1 MIPLLTTKLS
11 CWTCFSIS
19 LLFCKIKN
27 KLLIK
32 IFNFIKN
39 LENYGVLE
47 MNAKEIR
54 ATEGGFFGLDDL
66 LIGVTLLVVGGII
79 DDWDNFK
86 TGISGNY

>member
-1 MIPLLTTKLS
+1 MIPLLQKL
-11 CWTCFSIS
+11 
-19 LLFCKIKN
+19 CKIKN

>member
-1 MIPLLTTKLS
+1 
-11 CWTCFSIS
+11 
-19 LLFCKIKN
+19 
-27 KLLIK
+27 
-32 IFNFIKN
+32 
-39 LENYGVLE
+39 